1 MFGKRAP
8 RILFPFLGDTISKRT
23 LEAALRLSRVDEA
36 TLVPAYIASVPRS
49 LPLDAKL
56 SAESSVALPLLET
69 IEQQAAKHDVP
80 VDSRIETGRTPRHSL
95 ERLIAEERY
104 DRIVVPAAT
113 EVSEGF
119 SADDIAWLLEHAPG
133 EVVIIRA
140 ASETTD
146 SRRGLSHN
154 VER

>member
-95 ERLIAEERY
+95 ERLIAEERF

-113 EVSEGF
+113 AVSEGF
-119 SADDIAWLLEHAPG
+119 DPADIAWLLDNAPC
-133 EVVIIRA
+133 EVVIIRPGAEEA
-140 ASETTD
+140 AAA
-146 SRRGLSHN
+146 R
-154 VER
+154 

>member
-36 TLVPAYIASVPRS
+36 TLVPAYIASVPLS

-133 EVVIIRA
+133 EVVIIRP